1 MVLLFSVAIDG
12 PSGAGKSSIA
22 RAAAKELGFIYVD
35 TGALYRTIALYML
48 QNGVNLACEGEVEA
62 ALQFISVELRFVRQ
76 EQRVFLNGI
85 DVSEQIR
92 TAAVA
97 KAASHVSAIPSVRS
111 SLLTLQRSFAEKS
124 DLIMDGRDIG
134 TVVLPQ
140 AQLKIYLTATPQCRA
155 KRRYLQ
161 LLEKG
166 EPAVLEQVLA
176 DIEKRDYNDSH
187 RAIAPLREAEDAVR
201 LDTSNMTFDEAVS
214 AVIRLIR
221 SRYAEHS

>member
-1 MVLLFSVAIDG
+1 
-12 PSGAGKSSIA
+12 
-22 RAAAKELGFIYVD
+22 
-35 TGALYRTIALYML
+35 
-48 QNGVNLACEGEVEA
+48 
-62 ALQFISVELRFVRQ
+62 
-76 EQRVFLNGI
+76 
-85 DVSEQIR
+85 
-92 TAAVA
+92 
-97 KAASHVSAIPSVRS
+97 
-111 SLLTLQRSFAEKS
+111 
-124 DLIMDGRDIG
+124 MDGRDIG

-221 SRYAEHS
+221 NRYAEHS